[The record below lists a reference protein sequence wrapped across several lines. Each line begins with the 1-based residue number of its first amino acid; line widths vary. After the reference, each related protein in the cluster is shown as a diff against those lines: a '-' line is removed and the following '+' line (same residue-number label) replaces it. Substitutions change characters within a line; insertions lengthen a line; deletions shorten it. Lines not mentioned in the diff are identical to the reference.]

1 MMMNDDSLDKF
12 RDHIEHEFL
21 QCLKK
26 GEDIRWFAYLPQSF
40 LTTFVKGHLY
50 EFLMRET
57 YKRILSGELS
67 SDNFN
72 VYEDPHIKITHL
84 IVESK
89 IVYLNNLLNFFIKN
103 EEYEKCVHIHKL
115 LKEIES

>member
-1 MMMNDDSLDKF
+1 MLEKGGRYSLVCISSSK
-12 RDHIEHEFL
+12 
-21 QCLKK
+21 
-26 GEDIRWFAYLPQSF
+26 F
-40 LTTFVKGHLY
+40 LTTFVKDHLY

-67 SDNFN
+67 SDNLN